1 MRGPLRVG
9 CCMGERYIRAKIGG
23 ERDHRWQSSPC
34 RLRISDTTVNQQ
46 IFLAMYPFDRLAN
59 YIHTSFQNALINIL
73 ASGPVPSHIAFVM
86 DGNRRYARM
95 HQKDVKEG
103 HSDGFIALQRVRS
116 YNCITSIDMLTVNLS
131 RFWRYVW
138 NWVYNVCQC
147 MLLQSKTLNGRR
159 MKLLR

>member
-1 MRGPLRVG
+1 MRGTLRVG
-9 CCMGERYIRAKIGG
+9 CGMDVRAKIGG
-23 ERDHRWQSSPC
+23 ERDHRWQLSPC
-34 RLRISDTTVNQQ
+34 HLRISDTTANQQ

-73 ASGPVPSHIAFVM
+73 ASGPVPGHIAFVM

-116 YNCITSIDMLTVNLS
+116 YDCITSIDMLTVNLS
-131 RFWRYVW
+131 RFWRYV
-138 NWVYNVCQC
+138 
-147 MLLQSKTLNGRR
+147 
-159 MKLLR
+159 